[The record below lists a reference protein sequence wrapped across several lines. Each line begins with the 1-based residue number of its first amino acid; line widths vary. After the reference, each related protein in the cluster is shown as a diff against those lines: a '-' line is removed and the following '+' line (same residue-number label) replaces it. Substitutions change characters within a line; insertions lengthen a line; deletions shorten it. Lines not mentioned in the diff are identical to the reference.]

1 MQLKFWFER
10 VQEVALQVRYWAQRR
25 EYSLGEITGLY
36 GILIGV
42 AWSNDLLTS
51 GQQVNLH
58 MTVDFVA
65 PNVRTYNELAMAFD
79 AFSSVVSS
87 ACIV

>member
-1 MQLKFWFER
+1 MFFEDIQMIPR
-10 VQEVALQVRYWAQRR
+10 LAERAGLSQRIQSR
-25 EYSLGEITGLY
+25 RHDKTLWNLDWCGM
-36 GILIGV
+36 V
-42 AWSNDLLTS
+42 NDLLTA

-58 MTVDFVA
+58 ITIDFVA
-65 PNVRTYNELAMAFD
+65 PNVRTYNELAMALD

>member
-1 MQLKFWFER
+1 MFLKTFKRFCGWLKELDF
-10 VQEVALQVRYWAQRR
+10 RR
-25 EYSLGEITGLY
+25 EYSLGDITGLY

-42 AWSNDLLTS
+42 AWSNELLTA

-58 MTVDFVA
+58 MTIDFVA